1 MNLKESYSQGRS
13 MVLEWSRFSC
23 LVLPARNRYLE
34 IMCQMLA
41 KKNDK

>member
-13 MVLEWSRFSC
+13 MVQLFGPG
-23 LVLPARNRYLE
+23 PARNRYLE
-34 IMCQMLA
+34 IICQMLA